1 MGEMKEQYLRT
12 SDLARAAGVHPNTV
26 RVYVEWGL
34 IPPVERSPAGYR
46 LFRQEHLDCLRLA
59 RTIYAAEYPG
69 RGLRASGHEVI
80 EAAVAG
86 DWGEASERARA
97 HLAAVRRELTEA
109 EAAADLL
116 EHWAGREFSDGGA
129 RYGSGEAAKLL
140 GVSKDVL
147 RNWER
152 DGLIAPH
159 RDERNN
165 YRVLGEREMERLRII
180 RMLSRAGYSH
190 MAMLR
195 MFRAFDDGQT
205 RDLKQVLDT
214 PRPDEDLFMA
224 ADHWLTTLRGQE
236 ETARRVIAL
245 IDDVLAR

>member
-1 MGEMKEQYLRT
+1 
-12 SDLARAAGVHPNTV
+12 V
-26 RVYVEWGL
+26 
-34 IPPVERSPAGYR
+34 
-46 LFRQEHLDCLRLA
+46 A

-69 RGLRASGHEVI
+69 RGLRASGHEII

-86 DWGEASERARA
+86 DWEEASARARA
-97 HLAAVRRELTEA
+97 HLAAVRKELTEA
-109 EAAADLL
+109 ESAADLL
-116 EHWAGREFSDGGA
+116 EHWAGREFSAYGGA
-129 RYGSGEAAKLL
+129 QYGSGEAAKLL

-152 DGLIAPH
+152 DGLIAPQ
-159 RDERNN
+159 REERNN
-165 YRVLGEREMERLRII
+165 YRVFGERELERLQII

-195 MFRAFDDGQT
+195 MFRAFDEGQT

-245 IDDVLAR
+245 IDEVLAR